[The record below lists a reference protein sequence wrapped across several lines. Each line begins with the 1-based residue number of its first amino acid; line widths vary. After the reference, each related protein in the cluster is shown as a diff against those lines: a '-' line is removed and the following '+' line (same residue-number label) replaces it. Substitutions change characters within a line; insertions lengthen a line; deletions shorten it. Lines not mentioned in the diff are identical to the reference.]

1 MSPLLHVCVCTRNLD
16 SNPRRALRVE
26 SMRASGSCS
35 ETPSSGRRGGRRSCR
50 CRCCAETPDAAVDDL
65 YDFWF
70 RFKSWREH
78 PDESEH
84 DTESAECREHKR
96 WMERQNAA
104 LRSKNKKREDKRLM
118 AFTGARFRPAW
129 FDAIG
134 PTLFGAAPAT
144 LPSTSLVCV

>member
-1 MSPLLHVCVCTRNLD
+1 MPLL
-16 SNPRRALRVE
+16 
-26 SMRASGSCS
+26 
-35 ETPSSGRRGGRRSCR
+35 GG
-50 CRCCAETPDAAVDDL
+50 AETPDAAVDDL

-118 AFTGARFRPAW
+118 AFIGARFRPAW

-144 LPSTSLVCV
+144 LPTLLWCVCE